1 MAWITSWRSNIC
13 ALGVSTK
20 QTRSNEKITMIEPIY
35 EDNPQKVKMIP
46 KPSTLR
52 LLFQIPVIVAA
63 LGYFVDIY
71 DLLLFSIVRVQSLK
85 DLGVSDADMLM
96 KGIYLINMQMGGL
109 LIGGI
114 LWGILGD
121 KRGRLSVLFGSI
133 LIYSLANIAN
143 GFVTSV
149 DQYALLRLVA
159 GIGLA
164 GELGAGI
171 TLVAEVLP
179 KEIRGYGTSLVAS
192 VGLLGAVL
200 AYFIA
205 EQFAWRNAYFIG
217 GGLGLLLLAMR
228 VSVFESGI
236 FTKVK
241 EQSVSRGNFL
251 HLFSSQKQFFKYLRC
266 ILIGLPVWFVAGILM
281 TFSPE
286 FGKALNVD
294 VPIVAGKAVMWEYI
308 GLAIGDLSSGI
319 LSQYVGS
326 RKKILFLFLVLT
338 AVLITVYLFVP
349 LHSAVMFY
357 AVCSCLG
364 FGVGY
369 WALFV
374 TIAAEQFGTNLRA
387 TVATTVPNFVR
398 GSINIMTPLFLL
410 FKDHLGL
417 VSGAGLL
424 GFITITIAFLGLWKM
439 EETFGKDLNFLE
451 E

>member
-1 MAWITSWRSNIC
+1 
-13 ALGVSTK
+13 
-20 QTRSNEKITMIEPIY
+20 MIEPIPA
-35 EDNPQKVKMIP
+35 N
-46 KPSTLR
+46 KPPNTTTAPSVVR
-52 LLFQIPVIVAA
+52 QLLQIPVIVAA

-71 DLLLFSIVRVQSLK
+71 DLLLFSIVRVQSLR
-85 DLGVSDADMLM
+85 DLGVADAEMLNQ
-96 KGIYLINMQMGGL
+96 GIYLINMQMGGL
-109 LIGGI
+109 LVGGI

-133 LIYSLANIAN
+133 LIYSVANIAN
-143 GFVTSV
+143 GFVTTV
-149 DQYALLRLVA
+149 DQYALLRLIA

-171 TLVAEVLP
+171 TLVAEILP

-217 GGLGLLLLAMR
+217 GGLGLLLLIMR

-241 EQSVSRGNFL
+241 EQAVSRGNFL
-251 HLFSSQKQFFKYLRC
+251 HLFSSRPQFLKYLRC

-286 FGKALNVD
+286 FGKAMHLSE
-294 VPIVAGKAVMWEYI
+294 PIQAGKAVMWEYI
-308 GLAIGDLSSGI
+308 GLSIGDLSSGI
-319 LSQYVGS
+319 LSQYAHS
-326 RKKILFLFLVLT
+326 RKKILGLFLGIT
-338 AVLITVYLFVP
+338 ASLIAVYLYVP
-349 LHSAVMFY
+349 FHSVTWFY
-357 AVCSCLG
+357 AICVGLG

-410 FKDHLGL
+410 FKSQLGII
-417 VSGAGLL
+417 SGAGLL
-424 GFITITIAFLGLWKM
+424 GLLTIGIAFLGLWKM
-439 EETFGKDLNFLE
+439 EETFGKDLDFLE